1 MDFGE
6 LKNAILEKL
15 GLAADGGSASRLC
28 IGTSQSIL
36 STGLRYEFNGR
47 NATSYMHH
55 AWKKAGGKVFI
66 DPALEANP
74 HIVISGMSGFG
85 KSTLLRSLLLGIRT
99 NNVSCIVFD
108 AHDEHSAAVRS
119 MGGTVY
125 DSAYSGINLLELDG
139 ATVGERISELSRLLK
154 EVYSLGYIQTTKLS
168 ECLWYTYRKFGAR
181 GREDR
186 ELHGT
191 PTIKDLIAELGVF
204 IRNSKSVGER
214 NSLLHIRARLS
225 PLNTDSF
232 KGTGLDSKGLASGL
246 HSFSLARMKGRESR
260 IIYIGELLSRL
271 YSSMHDKE
279 KQRGLNLY
287 VMVDEAHFLMD
298 DSGSGLIVTK
308 LIEEGRKYGV
318 GVIIVAHASSTLNRK
333 IMTNCSTF
341 MTFYAREPSEMA
353 YASKVLS
360 CGSQEAADAIRARI
374 SKLGKHEA
382 ILVSSVMRRAVV
394 VSTPKFREL
403 HNAMYGSGDG
413 EILALLRAR
422 CRKPVSM
429 SSLRMDGVDVDGK
442 GMAAALSAG
451 EFEVGEICTDRTDR
465 WIMLRNPSLSL
476 THEVWV
482 GYISEALSSKGIRNT
497 IIDNATGPDIMAFH
511 DGKAIAIEYET
522 GSKSVRSTSKMLAER
537 SKGYDTVI
545 VVTGEHNLDY
555 YSRTFGNGNI
565 LVFGEKDLDRMVGR
579 ILAAGSGV
587 SRDPAQ
593 RH

>member
-15 GLAADGGSASRLC
+15 GHAADGGSGTRLC
-28 IGTSQSIL
+28 IGTSQSTL
-36 STGLRYEFNGR
+36 STGLRYGFNGR
-47 NATSYMHH
+47 NATSYIRH
-55 AWKKAGGKVFI
+55 AWKRSGGRVFI
-66 DPALEANP
+66 DPSLEANP

-85 KSTLLRSLLLGIRT
+85 KSTLLRSLLLGIRG
-99 NNVSCIVFD
+99 NNISCIVFD
-108 AHDEHSAAVRS
+108 AHDEHSSAVRS

-186 ELHGT
+186 KLHGT

-214 NSLLHIRARLS
+214 NSLLHIRARLA

-298 DSGSGLIVTK
+298 ESGSGLIVTK

-333 IMTNCSTF
+333 IMANCSTF

-360 CGSQEAADAIRARI
+360 CGSQEAAEAIRSRI
-374 SKLGKHEA
+374 SGLGKHEA
-382 ILVSSVMRRAVV
+382 ILVSSVIRRATV
-394 VSTPKFREL
+394 VSTPKFMDL
-403 HNAMYGSGDG
+403 PYAADGSKEG

-422 CRKPVSM
+422 CRKPM
-429 SSLRMDGVDVDGK
+429 SISALRGEGIEVDGK
-442 GMAAALSAG
+442 GMAAALSTG
-451 EFEVGEICTDRTDR
+451 EFEVGDICTDRTDR
-465 WIMLRNPSLSL
+465 WIMLRNRSLSL
-476 THEVWV
+476 SHEVWIA
-482 GYISEALSSKGIRNT
+482 YISGVLTSKGIRNT
-497 IIDNATGPDIMAFH
+497 IIDNATGPDIRAFH

-522 GSKSVRSTSKMLAER
+522 GSKSVRSTSRMLAER
-537 SKGYDTVI
+537 AKDYDMVM
-545 VVTGEHNLDY
+545 VVTGKRNADY
-555 YSRTFGNGNI
+555 YSRTFGNGSI
-565 LVFGEKDLDRMVGR
+565 LVFEEKDLDGMLRC
-579 ILAAGSGV
+579 ILAAGSGL
-587 SRDPAQ
+587 SRGPAQ
-593 RH
+593 LH